1 MVHNLFWFI
10 ASIIGF
16 YAINSRISVSIL
28 RFFIFMIFLFL
39 TRIGVYVAMY
49 LTMGEVSINT
59 YQCDAVYMGGLYIMQ
74 AIIEGLFFVVMLPMI
89 WAIMLYVKGE
99 IFFLYLVII
108 INIYRMGKRNG
119 RRVG

>member
-1 MVHNLFWFI
+1 
-10 ASIIGF
+10 
-16 YAINSRISVSIL
+16 
-28 RFFIFMIFLFL
+28 MIFLFL